1 MKNSLAVVVLMG
13 ATLATPVQAQLFTY
27 EIDSMSAVDL
37 GTFGGVHSDALD
49 VNDNGDV
56 VGWAEEAGGVRHAFL
71 LRGGNTVKQHVT
83 GEIGNQPSAGNGIN
97 NLGWVVGQY
106 EPPQGSAY
114 AKAFVWI
121 EGLPLKT
128 LQPDFDYSK
137 AYAINMGGRIAGVKF
152 GPIPGNPG
160 SPCIGLTPL
169 QWESAYDWHEILW
182 CTTGQNLLRAT
193 DINNMN
199 LIVGWEDPGAP
210 HAVQAWGRRNN
221 GDKFIVPK
229 PAAATCGMWA
239 HGVNNSGTIV
249 GRVSLCQLGGAR
261 DRAFIWKNL
270 NANSSTLGLLPGGS
284 FAQAYGINDQNFVV
298 GYSQQLV
305 NGGPLPDVIR
315 DRAFIHHEHFG
326 MTALPLPPADLAT
339 VTGCIA
345 RAIGGRS
352 SSGQI
357 RVAGSC
363 TMLGTTHAVRWDIV
377 VRKKLTNVP
386 PVLL

>member
-1 MKNSLAVVVLMG
+1 MNISL
-13 ATLATPVQAQLFTY
+13 LATTLCLGLAPAAQGQLFTY
-27 EIDSMSAVDL
+27 EIESMSATDL
-37 GTFGGVHSDALD
+37 GTFGGTHSDALD

-71 LRGGNTVKQHVT
+71 LRGGNTIKQHVT
-83 GEIGNQPSAGNGIN
+83 GEFGSHASSANGIN
-97 NLGWVVGQY
+97 NLGWIVGHY

-128 LQPDFDYSK
+128 LEPNFDYSK
-137 AYAINMGGRIAGVKF
+137 AYAINMTGRIAGVKS

-160 SPCIGLTPL
+160 SPCVGLTPL
-169 QWESAYDWHEILW
+169 QWESAYNWHEILW

-210 HAVQAWGRRNN
+210 FAVQAWGRRNN

-249 GRVSLCQLGGAR
+249 GRVSLCQLGGTK
-261 DRAFIWKNL
+261 DRAFVWKNL
-270 NANSSTLGLLPGGS
+270 DANSSTLGLLPGGA
-284 FAQAYGINDQNFVV
+284 FAQAHGINDQNFVV
-298 GYSQQLV
+298 GFSQQLI
-305 NGGPLPDVIR
+305 NGGPLPNALR
-315 DRAFIHHEHFG
+315 DRAFIHHDHFG
-326 MTALPLPPADLAT
+326 MTALPLPSGYLAT
-339 VTGCIA
+339 FTNCTA
-345 RAIGGRS
+345 RAVGGRTS
-352 SSGQI
+352 EGLV

-363 TMLGTTHAVRWDIV
+363 TTGGATHAVRWDIGV
-377 VRKKLTNVP
+377 KKRLTFVP
-386 PVLL
+386 TL